1 MNRTNNKV
9 ASARVLLAVGTLA
22 TLLPWLCRAEQSEVL
37 DEIIVT
43 AQKQKQ
49 SVMDV
54 GMSVDALSGAQLISA
69 GVTDP
74 TDLTGLVPS
83 LNVKDN
89 IPGAAPIFT
98 IRGVGLNS
106 FSANNT
112 PTVGVY
118 VDEVFLASS
127 AMMSFPLYDIDRV
140 EVLKGPQG
148 TLYGRNTTAG
158 AIGFL
163 SLIHI

>member
-1 MNRTNNKV
+1 MIRTKNKF
-9 ASARVLLAVGTLA
+9 ALARLQFAAAALA
-22 TLLPWLCRAEQSEVL
+22 TMLPWVSRAQSEVL

-54 GMSVDALSGAQLISA
+54 GMSVDALNGSQLISL

-74 TDLTGLVPS
+74 TELTGFVPS

-112 PTVGVY
+112 PTVGV
-118 VDEVFLASS
+118 
-127 AMMSFPLYDIDRV
+127 
-140 EVLKGPQG
+140 
-148 TLYGRNTTAG
+148 
-158 AIGFL
+158 
-163 SLIHI
+163 